1 MNVNIKNLEELLIK
15 IQNFK
20 NQVESNNQELI
31 KRLDNYIDDDRYQSK
46 AFKKSKEKVDKVV
59 KPILKQYVKVLDV
72 LCNDLERCINYY
84 HNEVDVI
91 NLDIG
96 YIDELISKVKNE
108 RQKVEHKLQLS
119 RTFKT
124 DLAHSFGIQYK
135 LDHSYSSLCELENL
149 LGRKREELNNFMC
162 SNFFSKSQDE
172 IAKLRS
178 MVSRADVSNI
188 MERKI
193 AEAVGVYAVL
203 MGKAR
208 KITING
214 ITYYEFIE
222 DITFYN
228 YGENPPRKLYIT
240 VVDGEAMAYLKALD
254 GSKLSIPNGF
264 LAVINNDPPI
274 TPIDNNGKYRDLFS
288 MILSD
293 TFDAS
298 KMTATVITQN
308 TPYFDKISED
318 DQKKIKKYT
327 NKICDKYVASD
338 LAIAMTTKL
347 ASEQGY
353 EDISLDVLN
362 EVASPFVQDIISE
375 EDRVAYMGGE
385 IEAHAEGVRGKSI
398 DAWAGRTKYEGDNK
412 LNQYYEAMQ
421 TGDLDLGDVGDKGKF
436 GTLSWVVKNLYMP
449 KHKAIIQANKWGI

>member
-59 KPILKQYVKVLDV
+59 KPILKQYVEVLDV
-72 LCNDLERCINYY
+72 LCKDLERCINYY

-108 RQKVEHKLQLS
+108 RQKVEHKSQLS

-162 SNFFSKSQDE
+162 SSFFSKSQDE

-178 MVSRADVSNI
+178 MVSKAEVSNI

-193 AEAVGVYAVL
+193 SEAGVCNIVERIIELKEIPRIEDYKNYGEYLEAVGEYAVL
-203 MGKAR
+203 MGKAK

-222 DITFYN
+222 DIPFYN

-264 LAVINNDPPI
+264 LAVINNDPP
-274 TPIDNNGKYRDLFS
+274 TPAIDNNGKYRDLFS

-293 TFDAS
+293 TFDAN

-308 TPYFDKISED
+308 TADFDKISED
-318 DQKKIKKYT
+318 AQKKKRSILIK
-327 NKICDKYVASD
+327 
-338 LAIAMTTKL
+338 
-347 ASEQGY
+347 
-353 EDISLDVLN
+353 
-362 EVASPFVQDIISE
+362 FVTSMLQVI
-375 EDRVAYMGGE
+375 
-385 IEAHAEGVRGKSI
+385 
-398 DAWAGRTKYEGDNK
+398 
-412 LNQYYEAMQ
+412 
-421 TGDLDLGDVGDKGKF
+421 
-436 GTLSWVVKNLYMP
+436 
-449 KHKAIIQANKWGI
+449 